1 MSCKFDWNTQSSVD
15 IIINVFIIVLSIINV
30 INLLDLCPGR
40 SGKAFLF
47 LSMIILL
54 FADWSYSILPL
65 SLIIGSLL
73 VYLYWDL
80 KSYVMMGDTGSN
92 ALGVV
97 IGITAIL
104 VLGELFKLIYLA
116 CLIFIHLFAEK
127 YSITTIIS
135 NNKFLNFI
143 DKLGRR

>member
-1 MSCKFDWNTQSSVD
+1 MFRKGQLTTGALKALGGGLLALSITFMSCKFDWNTQSSVD
-15 IIINVFIIVLSIINV
+15 IIINVFIIVLSINV
-30 INLLDLCPGR
+30 INLLDLRPGR
-40 SGKAFLF
+40 AGKAFLF

-97 IGITAIL
+97 IGITAIF
-104 VLGELFKLIYLA
+104 GI
-116 CLIFIHLFAEK
+116 
-127 YSITTIIS
+127 
-135 NNKFLNFI
+135 
-143 DKLGRR
+143 R